1 VVVVD
6 DFDTMMND
14 VVDDYYLDWGILLDD
29 DFDYAMN
36 DDGDYNVNVTNY
48 ENHYKPKNK

>member
-29 DFDYAMN
+29 DFDYAMS
-36 DDGDYNVNVTNY
+36 DDGDYNVNATNY
-48 ENHYKPKNK
+48 ENH